1 MIIKG
6 ILLFFAIFFFF
17 KMRQYKKSIYLWQK
31 TYDKLST
38 KKSKLSDSVRIKG
51 IAVDRLER
59 MNKNLQNELE
69 DK

>member
-6 ILLFFAIFFFF
+6 ILLFFAIFFFIRA
-17 KMRQYKKSIYLWQK
+17 MQYKKSIRLWQR

-38 KKSKLSDSVRIKG
+38 EKSKLSDSVRKKG
-51 IAVDRLER
+51 IAIDRLER
-59 MNKNLQNELE
+59 KNKDLQNELE